1 MRGDEVTPHAGARG
15 LWACGIL
22 GKVHGLRGE
31 LYLNLSP
38 DGLEH
43 LRQGAD
49 FYVARPD
56 EHAPEGAERLVPCAV
71 TRAGGTDRRPLVRL
85 DLAATRE
92 QAIALQGMELL
103 AAGGQLDA
111 LPFYRVGDL
120 IGLRVETAA
129 GRLLGEVSEV
139 LEAPAHEILQVRAPD
154 GASLLLPLV
163 DALVSIDAEAGV
175 LRVVDGLIDEP
186 GAEPRRGAEAS
197 AGAESRQGEESR
209 PGAGAP

>member
-1 MRGDEVTPHAGARG
+1 MRGDELTPHAGTRG

-43 LRQGAD
+43 LRLGAD
-49 FYVARPD
+49 FYVVRPD
-56 EHAPEGAERLVPCAV
+56 RHAPEGAERLVPCAV
-71 TRAGGTDRRPLVRL
+71 TRAGGADQRPLVRL
-85 DLAATRE
+85 DLATTRA

-103 AAGGQLDA
+103 AAGGQLDG

-129 GRLLGEVSEV
+129 GHLLGEVGEV

-154 GASLLLPLV
+154 GATLLLPLV
-163 DALVSIDAEAGV
+163 DELVSIDAEAGV
-175 LRVVDGLIDEP
+175 LRVVDGLVDEP
-186 GAEPRRGAEAS
+186 GEEPRRGAEAS
-197 AGAESRQGEESR
+197 AGGGPR
-209 PGAGAP
+209 PGDEPGPGGSAS

>member
-1 MRGDEVTPHAGARG
+1 MRGDEVTPHNDRPG

-38 DGLEH
+38 DGLGH
-43 LRQGAD
+43 LKLGAD

-56 EHAPEGAERLVPCAV
+56 QDAPEGAERLVPCAV
-71 TRAGGTDRRPLVRL
+71 TRAGGTDQRPLVRL
-85 DLAATRE
+85 DLAATRA

-103 AAGGQLDA
+103 AAGGELDA

-129 GRLLGEVSEV
+129 GGLLGQVSDV

-154 GASLLLPLV
+154 GASLFLPLV
-163 DALVSIDAEAGV
+163 DELVSVDAEAGV
-175 LRVVDGLIDEP
+175 LRVVDGLVDEPGNEPAP
-186 GAEPRRGAEAS
+186 GAEPRPGESAS
-197 AGAESRQGEESR
+197 
-209 PGAGAP
+209 

>member
-1 MRGDEVTPHAGARG
+1 VRADEVSPHDDRSG

-38 DGLEH
+38 EGLEH
-43 LRQGAD
+43 LRMGAD

-56 EHAPEGAERLVPCAV
+56 PDAPEGAERLVPCAV
-71 TRAGGTDRRPLVRL
+71 TRAGGTDQRPLVRL
-85 DLAATRE
+85 DLAQTRE
-92 QAIALQGMELL
+92 TAIALQGMELL
-103 AAGGQLDA
+103 AAGGELDA

-129 GRLLGEVSEV
+129 GGLLGEVSDV

-163 DALVSIDAEAGV
+163 EELVSVDAEAGV
-175 LRVVDGLIDEP
+175 LRVVDGLVEAP
-186 GAEPRRGAEAS
+186 AEEPRPGESAS
-197 AGAESRQGEESR
+197 
-209 PGAGAP
+209 

>member
-1 MRGDEVTPHAGARG
+1 LRRG

-31 LYLNLSP
+31 LYLNLSH

-43 LRQGAD
+43 LKQGAD

-56 EHAPEGAERLVPCAV
+56 QDAPEGAERLVPCAV
-71 TRAGGTDRRPLVRL
+71 SRAGGTDQRPLVRL
-85 DLAATRE
+85 DLAQTRE
-92 QAIALQGMELL
+92 AAIALQGLELL
-103 AAGGQLDA
+103 AAGGELDA

-129 GRLLGEVSEV
+129 GLLLGEVGDV
-139 LEAPAHEILQVRAPD
+139 LETPAHEILQVRTPD

-163 DALVSIDAEAGV
+163 EELVSVDAEAGV
-175 LRVVDGLIDEP
+175 LRVVDGLIETP
-186 GAEPRRGAEAS
+186 AQETRPARGGS
-197 AGAESRQGEESR
+197 
-209 PGAGAP
+209 

>member
-1 MRGDEVTPHAGARG
+1 VRGDEVTPHNERHG

-43 LRQGAD
+43 FRLGAD

-56 EHAPEGAERLVPCAV
+56 ADAPEGAERLVPCAV
-71 TRAGGTDRRPLVRL
+71 TRAGGTDQRPLVRL
-85 DLAATRE
+85 DLAQTRE
-92 QAIALQGMELL
+92 AAIALQGMELL
-103 AAGGQLDA
+103 AAGGELDA

-120 IGLRVETAA
+120 IGLRVETVA
-129 GRLLGEVSEV
+129 GRLLGEVSDV
-139 LEAPAHEILQVRAPD
+139 LEAPAHEILEVRAPD

-163 DALVSIDAEAGV
+163 EDVVTVDAKACV
-175 LRVVDGLIDEP
+175 LRVVDGLIDAP
-186 GAEPRRGAEAS
+186 ADEPR
-197 AGAESRQGEESR
+197 
-209 PGAGAP
+209 PGGSIT

>member
-1 MRGDEVTPHAGARG
+1 MAPLIGRRRRVNVRADEVSPHNDRSG

-38 DGLEH
+38 EGLEH
-43 LRQGAD
+43 LRMGAD

-56 EHAPEGAERLVPCAV
+56 PDAPEGAERLVPCAV
-71 TRAGGTDRRPLVRL
+71 TRAGGTDQRPLVRL
-85 DLAATRE
+85 DLAQTRE
-92 QAIALQGMELL
+92 TAIALQGMELL
-103 AAGGQLDA
+103 AAGGELDA

-129 GRLLGEVSEV
+129 GGLLGEVSDV

-163 DALVSIDAEAGV
+163 EELVSVDAEAGV
-175 LRVVDGLIDEP
+175 LRVVDGLVEAP
-186 GAEPRRGAEAS
+186 AEEPRPGESAS
-197 AGAESRQGEESR
+197 
-209 PGAGAP
+209 

>member
-1 MRGDEVTPHAGARG
+1 MTRG

-43 LRQGAD
+43 LKQGAD

-56 EHAPEGAERLVPCAV
+56 QDAPEGAERLVPCAV

-85 DLAATRE
+85 DLAPTRE
-92 QAIALQGMELL
+92 AAIALQGLELL
-103 AAGGQLDA
+103 AAGGELDE

-129 GRLLGEVSEV
+129 GLLLGEVGDV
-139 LEAPAHEILQVRAPD
+139 LETPAHEILQVCTPD

-163 DALVSIDAEAGV
+163 EELVSVDAEAGV
-175 LRVVDGLIDEP
+175 LRVVDGLLDEP
-186 GAEPRRGAEAS
+186 A
-197 AGAESRQGEESR
+197 EESR
-209 PGAGAP
+209 PVPDTAPHENAS